1 MEKDKTS
8 VDEQKKTPQEL
19 TAERKKRFERL
30 ENIWKS
36 MGAKQVT
43 IALNSVDARCVQWD
57 RRIPT
62 ACVGIQ
68 PKLKKPLFKFNPEFF
83 DSLPDDTIAF
93 IIAHETA
100 HIIYKHCVLLNS
112 NEEYKKNWK
121 AWNYAADS
129 IINDWLVKEGYPY
142 SKNWVYGN
150 KLFCEQ
156 CAGEGC
162 GDTWFDCTGIDC
174 SDKTLDEVFRWT
186 LEKFKERSQDP
197 SGNDG
202 DGMVDDHGEWE
213 KIDPKD
219 VEDWLNK
226 NVSKEFRDKIEK
238 LAKKAKDRQD
248 KQQSDGKA
256 SKEKDEEGNSEDTE
270 PEDYDDEIRTSDT
283 DGYEEKDFTDADKP
297 TDSDDDNE
305 KKEGHGK
312 IADHIVGRGVI
323 FDYEK
328 LTKVRANWRAIL
340 TEDRGLKTKLEESW
354 RRNPTPLMGCNSSYR
369 LPYEFDKPTMNVL
382 VALDVSGSICEED
395 KKLFF
400 SAFKGIPRG
409 TFTLKGVVFAN
420 RCASIKIDTSSNK
433 RELKHDY
440 VGGGTEFSAITDW
453 IRTNNYIP
461 DRVVV
466 ITDGYSSWRY
476 EVKNPE
482 RWVFIIRGAH
492 EKNGNVDVSAVTNM
506 WGYAGNKVKVD
517 WNKSRFFA
525 FEKFAKIMGGL

>member
-1 MEKDKTS
+1 MKNKITEAVET
-8 VDEQKKTPQEL
+8 KKTPQEL
-19 TAERKKRFERL
+19 SAERKKRVERL

-43 IALNSVDARCVQWD
+43 IALNSVDVRCVQWD
-57 RRIPT
+57 KRIPT

-68 PKLKKPLFKFNPEFF
+68 PKIKKPLFKFNPDFF
-83 DSLPDDTIAF
+83 DSLPDDVIAF

-100 HIIYKHCVLLNS
+100 HIIYKHCISLNE

-142 SKNWVYGN
+142 GKNWVYGN

-186 LEKFKERSQDP
+186 LEKFKEQGKDP
-197 SGNDG
+197 SGKDL
-202 DGMVDDHGEWE
+202 DGMVDDHGEW
-213 KIDPKD
+213 KNIDPKD
-219 VEDWLNK
+219 VEEWLNK

-238 LAKKAKDRQD
+238 LAKSAKDNQKGR
-248 KQQSDGKA
+248 QSDGEA
-256 SKEKDEEGNSEDTE
+256 EKSEDKNEGSSADDE
-270 PEDYDDEIRTSDT
+270 PEDYDDTIRTADT
-283 DGYEEKDFTDADKP
+283 DGYDDKDFTE
-297 TDSDDDNE
+297 TDCDGEAGEDST
-305 KKEGHGK
+305 KGHGK
-312 IADHIVGRGVI
+312 TGEHIVGRGVV

-354 RRNPTPLMGCNSSYR
+354 RRNPTTLMGYDSQYR
-369 LPYEFDKPTMNVL
+369 LPYEFDKPTANVL

-420 RCASIKIDTSSNK
+420 RCASIKIDTVSNK

-461 DRVVV
+461 DKVVV

-482 RWVFIIRGAH
+482 RWVFIIRGAQ
-492 EKNGNVDVSAVTNM
+492 EKNGVVDVNSVINT

-517 WNKSRFFA
+517 WNKARFFA
-525 FEKFAKIMGGL
+525 FEKFAKIMSGL